1 MQDRRAY
8 ERKVRRLF
16 SKFDIDGSGEIS
28 TLELSSALRAIGYP
42 TSLTVLQNL
51 VQEVDVDG
59 SGEIDEGEFF
69 KLIRKYK
76 NREMLQSEKLF
87 GSMATHP
94 EEEGMTEEEKTEN
107 QKGLDPRRASARL
120 KAMGSNLSFF

>member
-1 MQDRRAY
+1 MWKSFIIIHYYSLSFIR
-8 ERKVRRLF
+8 VLRLF

-28 TLELSSALRAIGYP
+28 TLELSAALRAIGYP

-76 NREMLQSEKLF
+76 NREMMECEKLYEKW
-87 GSMATHP
+87 AVHP
-94 EEEGMTEEEKTEN
+94 EEEGMS
-107 QKGLDPRRASARL
+107 LR
-120 KAMGSNLSFF
+120 FF